1 MERQITR
8 TDGSDS
14 VPLSVQSKKKTKQEK
29 KKYFPPELT
38 VIHFPSESVLTL
50 SFTEADTGTDWDSWL
65 PL

>member
-1 MERQITR
+1 MERQSTR

-29 KKYFPPELT
+29 KKYFLPELT

>member
-14 VPLSVQSKKKTKQEK
+14 VPRSVQRKKKPMQEK
-29 KKYFPPELT
+29 KRYFPPELT